1 MSLMLQQHAQ
11 IFAYTSTSAKVAPIH
26 GGDRLMPVL
35 PLLVPGTY
43 PARVEWQSLGAGAQ
57 VQVGRVLA
65 GMEARD
71 GAAVAGALHEARA
84 EIIPPLAAGSTES
97 YARAHPHLARLHML
111 QELQDAAALLQARP
125 RPPCPRLPPAT
136 SCRVPPFIRTS
147 CCMAHAS
154 SACTRQALHIHIE
167 HGITCCHIV
176 LTTMHRL
183 L

>member
-1 MSLMLQQHAQ
+1 M
-11 IFAYTSTSAKVAPIH
+11 
-26 GGDRLMPVL
+26 
-35 PLLVPGTY
+35 
-43 PARVEWQSLGAGAQ
+43 
-57 VQVGRVLA
+57 QVGRVLA

-136 SCRVPPFIRTS
+136 SCRVPP
-147 CCMAHAS
+147 S
-154 SACTRQALHIHIE
+154 SARLAAWHTLAPLALDRRSIFISSMELHAA
-167 HGITCCHIV
+167 T
-176 LTTMHRL
+176 
-183 L
+183 